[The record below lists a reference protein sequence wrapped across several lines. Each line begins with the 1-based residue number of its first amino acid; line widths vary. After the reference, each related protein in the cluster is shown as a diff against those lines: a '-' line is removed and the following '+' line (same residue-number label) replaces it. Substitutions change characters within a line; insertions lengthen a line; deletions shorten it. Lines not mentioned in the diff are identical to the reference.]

1 MRNYFEQLNYQLI
14 KQGSVNICTALTGD
28 LQGKHLIWEDIAI
41 LYSDE
46 EPNQWSTLLPGLKEA
61 VPGKITVLQGDQFFV
76 ERITSTPRLIIL
88 GGGHISV
95 PLSQIGKLLG
105 FEVTVVDDRPEFT
118 GGERFAEVDH
128 ILCMDYDQAFEELPE
143 YRNSYYVVVTP
154 GHKKDLQCAAHILK
168 RSYAYAGMIGSR
180 GKVARVLQSL
190 QELGF
195 SEERRKELHA
205 PIGLKL
211 GGQTPAEIAVSI
223 AAEIVQVR
231 NLVPTGTI
239 EEDIRLEIAKNRSPM
254 VLAEII
260 RKTGSSPR
268 GTGSRMLVLKDG
280 SIRGT
285 IGGGSVEYAA
295 IQKGLSMLHSGER
308 FAVEDY
314 ILSDTEGATLGMIC
328 GGNIKVMFEQV
339 VE

>member
-1 MRNYFEQLNYQLI
+1 MRNYLEQLNQQLNM
-14 KQGSVNICTALTGD
+14 QGSVITGTALTGD
-28 LQGKHLIWEDIAI
+28 LKGRHLIWEGETL

-46 EPNQWSTLLPGLKEA
+46 ESLDWNKQLSGLKDA
-61 VPGKITVLQGDQFFV
+61 VPGKITELEGESFFV
-76 ERITSTPRLIIL
+76 ERITSSSRLIIL
-88 GGGHISV
+88 GGGHISA
-95 PLSQIGKLLG
+95 PLAQIGKLLG

-118 GGERFAEVDH
+118 SRERFLEADH
-128 ILCMDYDQAFEELPE
+128 VLCMDYDQAFEALPD
-143 YRNSYYVVVTP
+143 YRNTYYVVVTP
-154 GHKKDLQCAAHILK
+154 GHKKDLQCVTHILK

-180 GKVARVLQSL
+180 SKVARVLHSL
-190 QELGF
+190 QEMGF
-195 SEERRKELHA
+195 SEEKRKELHA

-211 GGQTPAEIAVSI
+211 GGQTPSEIAVSI

-231 NLVPTGTI
+231 NLTPTGTI
-239 EEDIRLEIAKNRSPM
+239 EEDIRLEIAGNKAPM
-254 VLAEII
+254 VLTEII
-260 RKTGSSPR
+260 NKTGSSPR

-295 IQKGLSMLHSGER
+295 IQKGLSMLHSGEL

-314 ILSDTEGATLGMIC
+314 ILSDAEGATLGMIC

-339 VE
+339 IM